1 MAPIVEYPA
10 DCGRRLLPNL
20 IDHIALTDP
29 TRLFV
34 SLPKSP
40 DILDGFHDVGY
51 QTYATA
57 INRYSWRL
65 DQEAGR
71 PRHDFEKIAYMGPS
85 DFRYAIF
92 VIAAV
97 KAGYVVLTPE
107 KRMPMVDNL
116 LSERSLKHLTMP
128 QMDWFLQEVG
138 NDVKAYPYSKT
149 FEEAKL
155 DPFVALQ
162 SSGSTGP
169 PKLIVNGHG
178 TFAAQDAFQTI
189 PSLGGQPVNVH
200 YLRGRKMFC
209 PFPLFH
215 GAALG
220 TVLAT
225 NIYAEMTV
233 VLPPTVPL
241 TTELSDIFHTH
252 GAVNG
257 TCLPPSVLV
266 DIVHNPEYLKHLQD
280 LDFVCYGGGPLPK
293 EVGDRIAI
301 SGKPLLNFFGSSE
314 TNLLPTEVLDPEDW
328 EYFKFSPF
336 LGHDFRAVGD
346 GLSEL
351 FIVRNQALEPFQGVF
366 STFPSLQEYGMKDT
380 YEPHPVKPDLWRFT
394 GRSDDVVVFS
404 NGETFNPLVMEGMIT
419 SHPAVK
425 SALVAGHGKFQA
437 ALLVEPNSTEPV
449 SAGALIDEI
458 WPTVQKANQ
467 QCASQGSIAKELILV
482 TAFGKPMLRASK
494 GTVQRKATLQLYS
507 TELEV
512 LYTADASLDFD
523 ERLSQLDL
531 GDHKQAVE
539 ALVTL
544 ISRQLNVDQ
553 LDEQQN
559 LFQIGLDSLQALS
572 LTKQINRLL
581 RTSGR
586 SITTATIFANATVV
600 KLAEALATPSLQN
613 GNSSGHLS
621 DPMQRYKELDTLLE
635 RYTPHFTTPATR
647 SYHLADQRS
656 STRVVILTGSTGSL
670 GSYLL
675 DTLTQNPSIGRVYCL
690 NRNPKSSQRQHHS
703 QVLKGLPTDF
713 QKVTFLQWNPTI
725 PQFGLD
731 RSDYE
736 TLLMDVTDIVHNAW
750 EVNFNLPIESFEP
763 HLSGVQQFIE
773 FSFKSANRAH
783 IFFISTLGTV
793 SNYHAFDQQTLVPEK
808 PMEQWS
814 NAEDAGY
821 PQSKLVAERI
831 LLNASRTHEVHAT
844 ICRVG
849 QIAGPTGR
857 QGIWQEQEWLPSLV
871 ASAKYLRMIPQSLG
885 PMDVVDWIPVNLVA
899 KIVEELSASEREST
913 ADEGTNGAG
922 HREREED
929 GGLSVVH
936 VVNPKK
942 TTWQN
947 LLPIIQKQ
955 IPDVQVTEYS
965 TWVAALGQSLSDGPK
980 DVHDN
985 PAVKLLAFFEGIEM
999 GMTEAKGGVTLDT
1012 RCSEAKSQTM
1022 RGLQQVG
1029 SEWMVNWMRQW
1040 EGRN

>member
-1 MAPIVEYPA
+1 M
-10 DCGRRLLPNL
+10 
-20 IDHIALTDP
+20 
-29 TRLFV
+29 
-34 SLPKSP
+34 
-40 DILDGFHDVGY
+40 
-51 QTYATA
+51 
-57 INRYSWRL
+57 
-65 DQEAGR
+65 
-71 PRHDFEKIAYMGPS
+71 
-85 DFRYAIF
+85 
-92 VIAAV
+92 
-97 KAGYVVLTPE
+97 PE
-107 KRMPMVDNL
+107 I
-116 LSERSLKHLTMP
+116 
-128 QMDWFLQEVG
+128 DWFLEDVG

-225 NIYAEMTV
+225 NIYAGMTV
-233 VLPPTVPL
+233 VLPPTAPL
-241 TTELSDIFHTH
+241 TTELSDMFHTH
-252 GAVNG
+252 GGLNG

-266 DIVHNPEYLKHLQD
+266 DIVHNPDYLKHLQD

-301 SGKPLLNFFGSSE
+301 SGKPLLNFFGASE

-336 LGHDFRAVGD
+336 LGHEFRPVGD

-351 FIVRNQALEPFQGVF
+351 FIVHNQALEPFQGVF
-366 STFPSLQEYGMKDT
+366 STFPNLQEYGMKDT
-380 YEPHPVKPDLWRFT
+380 YEPHPIKPDLWRFT
-394 GRSDDVVVFS
+394 GRSDDVIVFS
-404 NGETFNPLVMEGMIT
+404 NGETFNPLVMEGIIT

-458 WPTVQKANQ
+458 WPTVRKANQ

-512 LYTADASLDFD
+512 LYTADASLELD
-523 ERLSQLDL
+523 ERLNQLDL
-531 GDHKQAVE
+531 GNHKQAAE

-544 ISRQLNVDQ
+544 ISRQLNIDQ

-621 DPMQRYKELDTLLE
+621 DPMQRDKELDILLE
-635 RYTPHFTTPATR
+635 RYTPHLTTPATKG
-647 SYHLADQRS
+647 YHLTDQHS

-675 DTLTQNPSIGRVYCL
+675 DTLTQNPSISRVYCL
-690 NRNPKSSQRQHHS
+690 NRSPKSSHRQRDS
-703 QVLKGLPTDF
+703 QVLKGLHTDF
-713 QKVTFLQWNPTI
+713 QKVTFLQWNPSI

-763 HLSGVQQFIE
+763 HLSGVQQFVE
-773 FSFKSANRAH
+773 FSLKSANRAH

-793 SNYHAFDQQTLVPEK
+793 SNYQALDQQTLVPEK
-808 PMEQWS
+808 PIEQWS
-814 NAEDAGY
+814 SAEEAGY

-831 LLNASRTHEVHAT
+831 LLNASRAHGVHAT

-857 QGIWQEQEWLPSLV
+857 QGVWQEQEWLPSLV
-871 ASAKYLRMIPQSLG
+871 ASAKYLRTIPRSLG

-913 ADEGTNGAG
+913 AVEGTNGAG
-922 HREREED
+922 HREKEED
-929 GGLSVVH
+929 AGLSVVH

-947 LLPIIQKQ
+947 LLPIIQEQ

-965 TWVAALGQSLSDGPK
+965 TWVAALRQSLSDGPK
-980 DVHDN
+980 DVNDN
-985 PAVKLLAFFEGIEM
+985 PAVKLLPFFEGIEM
-999 GMTEAKGGVTLDT
+999 GMTDAKGGVTLDT

-1040 EGRN
+1040 EGGN